1 MESVVPAMATNGQPG
16 LFPPWNVPP
25 SYPVAQSTAA
35 FPDER
40 WGPGPPPSG
49 EGGGPGPG
57 PGPQVVHH
65 PDGDGAESKEATEG
79 CPYFLQLGAPAGSSL
94 NQWSG

>member
-25 SYPVAQSTAA
+25 PYPVAQSTAA

-40 WGPGPPPSG
+40 WGPKLFITLTVMVQKVRRPPRGAHIFSSW
-49 EGGGPGPG
+49 
-57 PGPQVVHH
+57 GPQLVLH
-65 PDGDGAESKEATEG
+65 
-79 CPYFLQLGAPAGSSL
+79 
-94 NQWSG
+94 